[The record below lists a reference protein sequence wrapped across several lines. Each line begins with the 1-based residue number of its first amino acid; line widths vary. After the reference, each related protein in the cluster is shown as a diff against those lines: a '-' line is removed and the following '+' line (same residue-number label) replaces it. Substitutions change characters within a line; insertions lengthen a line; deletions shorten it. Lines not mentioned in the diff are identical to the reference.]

1 MLEIWSEVL
10 MKTEQE
16 VREAIT
22 TGIGRKFYQTMLD
35 ANGDICQIE
44 SVNTFL
50 NKEEVQDLA
59 VIIGKAL
66 GVVK

>member
-1 MLEIWSEVL
+1 

-22 TGIGRKFYQTMLD
+22 EEAVKVIVGDDYYLTHHLDEARK
-35 ANGDICQIE
+35 G
-44 SVNTFL
+44 
-50 NKEEVQDLA
+50 VQDLA

-66 GVVK
+66 GVVE